1 MYLRSI
7 IAIAGMLVTSCLSPH
22 QTVVTDTGG
31 GTWSESAEIEIPN
44 ADTVTPRDL
53 YIVVRYNDSF
63 RDDTLRLTIR
73 TISPDSLV
81 FEESYTLGLP
91 PRRHL
96 AALAEEASVPYR
108 RHVIFPDS
116 GIYRMAFTPAMP
128 VRGVEA
134 IGINQQKANKTDGQR
149 QTQTLCGEPHVRMF
163 RTTRLR
169 GGLPPR
175 PSAQRTLAQR
185 LFHNDR
191 PIVLELGCGKGE
203 YTVALAERDP
213 NRNFIGIDIKGARM
227 WRGAKTA
234 TERQMRN
241 VGFLRTRIEMIAS
254 FFAEGEVD
262 EIWITFPDP
271 QLKSRRAKKRLTS
284 PLFLGQYAQ
293 MQVPGGRINL
303 KTDSQHLYAYTQA
316 VIERFGLPCDVA
328 NNDIYGSGFAD
339 EILSVKT
346 AYEQMFLERKLPITY
361 TRFSLGERRD
371 FPPFDW
377 EGDDTDEKDN
387 EEARKNDISD
397 RTSRSSYANP

>member
-91 PRRHL
+91 PRRHP

-134 IGINQQKANKTDGQR
+134 IGINQQKSEKKQMGKDKLRRFAENLTFECFVQPAF
-149 QTQTLCGEPHVRMF
+149 EEAF
-163 RTTRLR
+163 RRDHPLK
-169 GGLPPR
+169 GHWH
-175 PSAQRTLAQR
+175 SDF
-185 LFHNDR
+185 FHNDR

-387 EEARKNDISD
+387 EEARKN
-397 RTSRSSYANP
+397 RNAMP

>member
-91 PRRHL
+91 PRRHP

-134 IGINQQKANKTDGQR
+134 IGINQQKNANKKQMGKDK
-149 QTQTLCGEPHVRMF
+149 
-163 RTTRLR
+163 LR
-169 GGLPPR
+169 R
-175 PSAQRTLAQR
+175 
-185 LFHNDR
+185 
-191 PIVLELGCGKGE
+191 
-203 YTVALAERDP
+203 
-213 NRNFIGIDIKGARM
+213 
-227 WRGAKTA
+227 
-234 TERQMRN
+234 
-241 VGFLRTRIEMIAS
+241 
-254 FFAEGEVD
+254 FAENL
-262 EIWITFPDP
+262 TFECFVQP
-271 QLKSRRAKKRLTS
+271 A
-284 PLFLGQYAQ
+284 FEEA
-293 MQVPGGRINL
+293 
-303 KTDSQHLYAYTQA
+303 
-316 VIERFGLPCDVA
+316 F
-328 NNDIYGSGFAD
+328 
-339 EILSVKT
+339 
-346 AYEQMFLERKLPITY
+346 
-361 TRFSLGERRD
+361 RRD
-371 FPPFDW
+371 HPLKGHWHSDFFP
-377 EGDDTDEKDN
+377 
-387 EEARKNDISD
+387 
-397 RTSRSSYANP
+397 

>member
-91 PRRHL
+91 PRRHPGSPRGG
-96 AALAEEASVPYR
+96 SVGSLSSAR
-108 RHVIFPDS
+108 NFSRQRHLQDGFHPGDAGPGRGS
-116 GIYRMAFTPAMP
+116 HRHQPAKK
-128 VRGVEA
+128 R
-134 IGINQQKANKTDGQR
+134 IKTDGQR

-185 LFHNDR
+185 LF
-191 PIVLELGCGKGE
+191 P
-203 YTVALAERDP
+203 
-213 NRNFIGIDIKGARM
+213 
-227 WRGAKTA
+227 
-234 TERQMRN
+234 
-241 VGFLRTRIEMIAS
+241 
-254 FFAEGEVD
+254 
-262 EIWITFPDP
+262 
-271 QLKSRRAKKRLTS
+271 
-284 PLFLGQYAQ
+284 
-293 MQVPGGRINL
+293 
-303 KTDSQHLYAYTQA
+303 
-316 VIERFGLPCDVA
+316 
-328 NNDIYGSGFAD
+328 
-339 EILSVKT
+339 
-346 AYEQMFLERKLPITY
+346 
-361 TRFSLGERRD
+361 
-371 FPPFDW
+371 
-377 EGDDTDEKDN
+377 
-387 EEARKNDISD
+387 
-397 RTSRSSYANP
+397 